1 MLQISQEPKIC
12 NLVLKNY
19 FDSYYFVNNSLDYTL
34 YFSEIYLYVTTFGSA
49 SEGDQLSEK
58 RSLITV

>member
-19 FDSYYFVNNSLDYTL
+19 FDSHYFVNNSLDYTL
-34 YFSEIYLYVTTFGSA
+34 YYSEVYLYVTTFGSA
-49 SEGDQLSEK
+49 SKGD
-58 RSLITV
+58 

>member
-19 FDSYYFVNNSLDYTL
+19 FDSYYFVNNSFDYTL
-34 YFSEIYLYVTTFGSA
+34 YYSEVYLYVTTFGSA
-49 SEGDQLSEK
+49 CKGD
-58 RSLITV
+58 